1 MDYYNSLAQQTAN
14 VLTSLSEIPDI
25 QNFTLVG
32 GSALSIHLNHRISE
46 DLDLFT
52 WFKKLETAGTDS
64 II

>member
-1 MDYYNSLAQQTAN
+1 MDYYDSLAPQTAN
-14 VLTSLSEIPDI
+14 VLTFLAEIPDI

-46 DLDLFT
+46 VLDLFT